1 MKPININFDQTKD
14 KNCPIESKFKK
25 FIKLF
30 EPADETILFQKY
42 LTFRAN
48 KAYFDQ
54 AGNDKGK
61 LFAREFDAKRSP
73 KPEEL
78 DALAVD

>member
-1 MKPININFDQTKD
+1 
-14 KNCPIESKFKK
+14 
-25 FIKLF
+25 
-30 EPADETILFQKY
+30 LFQKY